1 MQKNNIYLLAATH
14 KTLRTVKQ
22 NAAQT
27 MTHNQKLLTISNTI
41 GKQPNNTKPEFFR
54 VLFVAFVKNNRSAN
68 RRSQR
73 VKFWIN
79 SEYKH
84 LIYHPERPN
93 EKKEDSFFESF
104 RNFLSNLQDNSRF

>member
-1 MQKNNIYLLAATH
+1 M
-14 KTLRTVKQ
+14 KQ
-22 NAAQT
+22 NAAKT
-27 MTHNQKLLTISNTI
+27 MILNQKLLTISKTI

-54 VLFVAFVKNNRSAN
+54 VLFAAFVKNNRSSNGRAQGV
-68 RRSQR
+68 R
-73 VKFWIN
+73 FWIH

-84 LIYHPERPN
+84 LIHHPERPH